1 MAPTIINTT
10 SNTEKR
16 PVRAAERK
24 SELICRVKYGN
35 SLPDIPFDLKFLQYP
50 FDSNRFVQYN
60 PTSLERNY
68 KYEVLTEHDLGVT
81 IDLINRDLYQAD
93 PYAQLDPAD
102 ERLLEEDV
110 HTPHDSMRS
119 RQHSRSVSWLR
130 KSEYISTE
138 QTRFQPQ
145 NLENIEAKVGYNVKK
160 SLREETLYLD
170 RDAQIK
176 AIEKTFSDSKH
187 EISKHYSKPNVVPV
201 EILPVYPDFKNW
213 KYPCAQVIFDSDP
226 APAGKNVPAQL
237 EEMSQA
243 MIRGVMDESGE
254 QFVAYFLP
262 TEETLDKRRNDFA
275 ENVLYKDDEDYE
287 YKIAREYNWNVKSKA
302 SKGYEENYFFVVR
315 QDGVFYNELET
326 RVRLNKR
333 RVKTGQQPSNT
344 KLVVKHRPLDAN
356 EHRMQRYR
364 EKQLEPAG
372 DEEDEEMEE
381 DEEDEEEIATT
392 TQTTTEN
399 NNNKGGDADDGDESE
414 NDNAEAAQNAK
425 DRQSRSRSKS
435 HAKSK
440 SRSRSRSSSGSRSG
454 SGSRASR
461 SRSRSKSGSR
471 SRSGSRST
479 AHSRSRSRSASKSP
493 SRSRSATPAGSHKSV
508 SRSRSRSAS
517 HTSRSPSRS
526 VSRSRSRSRS
536 NSGSR
541 SPSKTPARSRSRSRS
556 GSRSGSASG
565 SRSGSASR
573 TPSRSGSATPSGSD
587 SGSGSG
593 SEAED

>member
-10 SNTEKR
+10 SNAEKR

-102 ERLLEEDV
+102 EKLLEEDV

-372 DEEDEEMEE
+372 DEEEEEMEE
-381 DEEDEEEIATT
+381 DEEEEEEMAPT
-392 TQTTTEN
+392 TQATSES

-414 NDNAEAAQNAK
+414 HDNAEVAQRAK

-440 SRSRSRSSSGSRSG
+440 SRSQSRSSSGSRSD
-454 SGSRASR
+454 SGSRASHSR

-479 AHSRSRSRSASKSP
+479 AHSRSRSRSVSKSP
-493 SRSRSATPAGSHKSV
+493 SRSRSATPAGSHKSGSK
-508 SRSRSRSAS
+508 SRSVS

-526 VSRSRSRSRS
+526 ISRSRSRSRS
-536 NSGSR
+536 HSGSH
-541 SPSKTPARSRSRSRS
+541 SPTKTPARSRSRS

-573 TPSRSGSATPSGSD
+573 TPPHSGSATPSGSD

>member
-399 NNNKGGDADDGDESE
+399 NNNKGGDADDGDGSE

-541 SPSKTPARSRSRSRS
+541 SPSKTSARSRSRSRS

>member
-10 SNTEKR
+10 SNAEKR
-16 PVRAAERK
+16 PVRATERK

-102 ERLLEEDV
+102 EKLLEEDV

-176 AIEKTFSDSKH
+176 AIEKTFGDSKH

-275 ENVLYKDDEDYE
+275 ENVLYKDEEDYE

-372 DEEDEEMEE
+372 DEEDEEIEE
-381 DEEDEEEIATT
+381 DEDEEEEMAPTKQATS
-392 TQTTTEN
+392 EN
-399 NNNKGGDADDGDESE
+399 NTNKGGDADDGDESE
-414 NDNAEAAQNAK
+414 HDNAEAAQKAK

-479 AHSRSRSRSASKSP
+479 AHSRSRSRTASKSP
-493 SRSRSATPAGSHKSV
+493 SRSRSATPAGSHKSG
-508 SRSRSRSAS
+508 SKSRSAS
-517 HTSRSPSRS
+517 PTSRSPSRS
-526 VSRSRSRSRS
+526 VSRSRSGSRS
-536 NSGSR
+536 HSGSR
-541 SPSKTPARSRSRSRS
+541 SPSKTPARSRSRS
-556 GSRSGSASG
+556 GSRSGSASA